1 MCYHTEFGRSAL
13 KGVGKNTG
21 EPPPPQKKGGALELR
36 SVEMGGV
43 ADGRTVG
50 HGRQQRPRLRIASR
64 GNDYNK
70 SLKCTALVSTFQF
83 VSLIV
88 KIIVTLTNNAPT
100 VYAAIKDL
108 CLCWC

>member
-1 MCYHTEFGRSAL
+1 
-13 KGVGKNTG
+13 
-21 EPPPPQKKGGALELR
+21 
-36 SVEMGGV
+36 MGGV

-100 VYAAIKDL
+100 ACSNKGSLFVLVLIL
-108 CLCWC
+108 VPGLQICHISHEFCFSV